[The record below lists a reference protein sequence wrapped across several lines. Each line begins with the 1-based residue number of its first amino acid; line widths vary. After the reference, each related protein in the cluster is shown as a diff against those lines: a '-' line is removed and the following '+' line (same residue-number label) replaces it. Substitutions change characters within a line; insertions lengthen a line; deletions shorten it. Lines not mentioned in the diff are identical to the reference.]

1 MSELS
6 RLRWLCRRGMKE
18 LDLVLTG
25 YLENHY
31 SDAGESEQAGFRR
44 LLEMQDPELYK
55 LILGKQSTEDEE
67 MAQIVRMIRQD
78 VRPIG

>member
-25 YLENHY
+25 YLDNHY
-31 SDAGESEQAGFRR
+31 SDSGESGQSGFRK
-44 LLEMQDPELYK
+44 LLELQDPELYK
-55 LILGKQSTEDEE
+55 LVLGKQSTDDSD
-67 MAQIVRMIRQD
+67 MAEVLQVIRN
-78 VRPIG
+78 VVLRPK

>member
-25 YLENHY
+25 YLDRHY
-31 SDAGESEQAGFRR
+31 PDAGGNEQAGFRK
-44 LLEMQDPELYK
+44 LLGMQDPELYN
-55 LILGKQSTEDEE
+55 LILGKQSTEDSEV
-67 MAQIVRMIRQD
+67 AAVVRIIRNEVQ
-78 VRPIG
+78 RIG

>member
-25 YLENHY
+25 YLEKHY
-31 SDAGESEQAGFRR
+31 PAASASEQAGFRR
-44 LLEMQDPELYK
+44 LLEMQDPELYN
-55 LILGKQSTEDEE
+55 LILGKQSTEDSALAE
-67 MAQIVRMIRQD
+67 IVRIIRNEAQSM
-78 VRPIG
+78 R

>member
-25 YLENHY
+25 YLEKHY
-31 SDAGESEQAGFRR
+31 PDAGEREQADFRK
-44 LLEMQDPELYK
+44 LLGMQDPELYN
-55 LILGKQSTEDEE
+55 LILGKQSAEDIGVAE
-67 MAQIVRMIRQD
+67 IVRIIRNEAQSI
-78 VRPIG
+78 R